1 MDKEILKKALPLGI
15 GSAVLTW
22 LLYALVF
29 EMLIEHKPANEA
41 FFSSGKHHLPD
52 CFRHRIMMIS
62 LLKNEISGKNCT
74 KHGTEESNHVF
85 V

>member
-1 MDKEILKKALPLGI
+1 MNKEILKKALPLGI

-41 FFSSGKHHLPD
+41 FFSSGSITFLIV
-52 CFRHRIMMIS
+52 FAI
-62 LLKNEISGKNCT
+62 
-74 KHGTEESNHVF
+74 ES
-85 V
+85 